1 MLTHESIAEYKL
13 SVRPLRID
21 SGSCPLCV
29 LVVLLRLVGREEV
42 KDLSTASFRTLQK
55 LTRVDIVIVNRA
67 VTGRRELRVQTALT
81 ENKLQSPII
90 FIVAPCILKIH

>member
-1 MLTHESIAEYKL
+1 MLTHESIAEYKF

-29 LVVLLRLVGREEV
+29 LVVLLRLVVREEV

-55 LTRVDIVIVNRA
+55 LTRVDVVIVSSA
-67 VTGRRELRVQTALT
+67 VTGRRELRVLTALT
-81 ENKLQSPII
+81 EKRIAVSNTYL
-90 FIVAPCILKIH
+90 LT

>member
-29 LVVLLRLVGREEV
+29 FVVLLRLVVREDV
-42 KDLSTASFRTLQK
+42 KDVSTASFRNLQK
-55 LTRVDIVIVNRA
+55 LTRLDIVVVNRA
-67 VTGRRELRVQTALT
+67 VTGSREL
-81 ENKLQSPII
+81 
-90 FIVAPCILKIH
+90 